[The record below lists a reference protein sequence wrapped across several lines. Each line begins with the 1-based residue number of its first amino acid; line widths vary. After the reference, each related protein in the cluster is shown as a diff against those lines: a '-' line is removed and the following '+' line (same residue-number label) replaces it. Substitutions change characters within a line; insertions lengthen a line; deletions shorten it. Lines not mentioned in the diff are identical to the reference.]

1 MTTLYFFATAP
12 KGMEHLLV
20 AELRA
25 LGADKINQI
34 RAGASFEGSLT
45 TAYQVCLW
53 SRIANR
59 VLLSLAEFEA
69 KTPEALYAGVR
80 ELDWSEHLGP
90 DSTLAVDCNI
100 SRSRINHSYF
110 AALKVKDAIVD
121 QFRDD
126 CGVRPSVDTHR
137 PDIRINVHMHNNQ
150 VTLSLDLSGN
160 SLHRRGYRQEEV
172 EAPLKENLAA
182 ALLLLADWPYIAQRG
197 GALIDPT
204 CGSGT
209 LPIEAALIAADIAP
223 GLLRDYFGF
232 IYWRGHDAQAWDD
245 LKTIAQTRRE
255 QGLKKIP
262 PIFGFD
268 ANSNAV
274 HSALAN
280 IEAAGLR
287 GHVHIE
293 RRELAMPFPLPDR
306 NCEQRGLCIAN
317 PPHGERLGQFDELR
331 FLYARLGEKL
341 RNELRGWD
349 AAVFT
354 SNPDLASCVGM
365 APRDSRTLYNGA
377 IECKLMLYEIPKTA
391 TNLPLANVAPLAMS
405 TITPT
410 APNEFLAQDSG
421 VVMFANRLR
430 KNLKQL
436 TRWAQ
441 QQSVNCYRV
450 YDSDLPEYALAID
463 LYHGATRWAHIQ
475 EYAAPKTIDPA
486 KAQQRLQ
493 QALAVIPEVLQIPAE
508 QMYFKVRRK
517 QKGDTQ
523 YQKFAVQ
530 GRYEEVSEGS
540 CKLLVNFSDYL
551 DTGLFLDHRPVRELI
566 GQQAR
571 GKKFLNL
578 FGYTGVATL
587 HAAVGGATSTTT
599 VDLSPTYI
607 TWARRNLALN
617 GFSEH
622 RHELIQA
629 DCLAWLAEE
638 STKKQHRRRYGL
650 IFLDTPTFS
659 NSKRTD
665 NVFDVQRD
673 HLEMIRQT
681 ISLLEPQ
688 GTLYFSN
695 NFRRFKL
702 DIAALQEDVN
712 IEDITRQSIPFDF
725 QRNPHIHHCWKITHK
740 DIGKKNGS
748 VPE

>member
-1 MTTLYFFATAP
+1 MTHHYFFATAP
-12 KGMEHLLV
+12 KGMEPLLV
-20 AELRA
+20 AELRT
-25 LGADKINQI
+25 LGASKINQI
-34 RAGASFEGSLT
+34 RAGASFEGSLA
-45 TAYQVCLW
+45 TAYRVCLW

-59 VLLSLAEFEA
+59 VLLTLAEFEA
-69 KTPEALYAGVR
+69 KTPEALYEGVR
-80 ELDWSEHLGP
+80 ALDWSEQLTAEG
-90 DSTLAVDCNI
+90 TLAVDCNI
-100 SRSRINHSYF
+100 SRSRINHTYF

-126 CGVRPSVDTHR
+126 CGIRPSVDTHQ
-137 PDIRINVHMHNNQ
+137 PDVRINVHIHNNE

-160 SLHRRGYRQEEV
+160 SLHRRGYRQEDV

-182 ALLLLADWPYIAQRG
+182 ALLLLADWPRIARSG
-197 GALIDPT
+197 GALVDPT

-223 GLLRDYFGF
+223 GLLRSYFGF
-232 IYWRGHDAQAWDD
+232 IHWRGHDEDAWAE
-245 LKTIAQTRRE
+245 LKTNAQIRRE
-255 QGLKKIP
+255 QGLKNLP

-280 IEAAGLR
+280 IEAAGLH
-287 GHVHIE
+287 GYVHVE
-293 RRELAMPFPLPDR
+293 RRELAAPFPLADR
-306 NCEQRGLCIAN
+306 NREQPGLCIAN

-331 FLYARLGEKL
+331 FLYARLGEKM
-341 RNELRGWD
+341 RSELRGWS

-354 SNPDLASCVGM
+354 SNPDLASCVGI
-365 APRDSRTLYNGA
+365 APRDTRTLYNGA
-377 IECKLMLYEIPKTA
+377 IECKLMLYDIPQ
-391 TNLPLANVAPLAMS
+391 
-405 TITPT
+405 T
-410 APNEFLAQDSG
+410 APTPSLSPASPISASKAVMSESAAPDSG
-421 VVMFANRLR
+421 VIMFANRLR

-441 QQSVNCYRV
+441 QNEVNCYRV
-450 YDSDLPEYALAID
+450 YDADLPEYALAVD
-463 LYHGATRWAHIQ
+463 LYHGAKRWAHIQ

-486 KAQQRLQ
+486 KAEQRLQ
-493 QALAVIPEVLQIPAE
+493 QALAVIPEMLNIPAE
-508 QMYFKVRRK
+508 QMYFKIRRK

-523 YQKFAVQ
+523 YQKFAMQ
-530 GRYEEVSEGS
+530 GHYEEVSEGP
-540 CKLLVNFSDYL
+540 CKLLVNFTDYL
-551 DTGLFLDHRPVRELI
+551 DTGLFLDHRPMRELI
-566 GQQAR
+566 QKEAR

-578 FGYTGVATL
+578 FGYTGSATV
-587 HAAVGGATSTTT
+587 HAAAGGATATTT

-607 TWARRNLALN
+607 AWARRNLALN

-629 DCLAWLAEE
+629 DCLTWLAEE
-638 STKKQHRRRYGL
+638 SALKQHRRRYGL

-673 HLEMIRQT
+673 HVDMIRQT

-688 GTLYFSN
+688 GTLFFSN

-702 DIAALQEDVN
+702 DTQALQNEVN
-712 IEDITRQSIPFDF
+712 VEDITRQSIPYDF
-725 QRNPHIHHCWKITHK
+725 QRNLHIHHCWKITRK
-740 DIGKKNGS
+740 DI
-748 VPE
+748 